1 MKQFDDVE
9 KKSSRE
15 CRIKRMMRGK
25 LGGGQRPVTVF
36 YSRTAESICRN
47 YPESVSFFFLSF
59 FLQMNAVKKWR
70 GNNDEWVRGSLRD
83 KGGGIEMLVVDRLY
97 TIRS

>member
-9 KKSSRE
+9 KKSFRG

-25 LGGGQRPVTVF
+25 LGGANDRLPFLFAYRRVNLQKLPGVGF
-36 YSRTAESICRN
+36 L
-47 YPESVSFFFLSF
+47 FFLSFF

-70 GNNDEWVRGSLRD
+70 GNNDEWVRGGLRD
-83 KGGGIEMLVVDRLY
+83 KGGN
-97 TIRS
+97 